1 MRLELKE
8 LRVKRY
14 QCGRCGKA
22 FASLMR
28 LQHHVAAEHPV
39 KTSRDIRTMH
49 DILHRPRKVALSQL
63 NAHSIRRQYEQHGQ
77 S

>member
-8 LRVKRY
+8 LRAKRY

-22 FASLMR
+22 FTSLMR
-28 LQHHVAAEHPV
+28 LQHHVAAEHAA
-39 KTSRDIRTMH
+39 KTSRDIVTTR
-49 DILHRPRKVALSQL
+49 DILHRPRKVVLSQL

>member
-14 QCGRCGKA
+14 QCGRCDKA
-22 FASLMR
+22 FTSQTR
-28 LQHHVAAEHPV
+28 LQHHVAAEHAA
-39 KTSRDIRTMH
+39 KTSRDIVTTR
-49 DILHRPRKVALSQL
+49 DILHRPRKVALSQI
-63 NAHSIRRQYEQHGQ
+63 NAHSIRRQYGQPGQ